1 MPVEPRLCYIRQMS
15 RDEQIREVK
24 SATFL
29 RFNQIWQQNFQT
41 NKSAIQKNPGVIAL
55 KNKFRDLPS
64 IVVGAGPSLDKN
76 IRFLH
81 RAQNKAV
88 IISCDAAL
96 KPLMSHGITPDFVV
110 CLDPQEEIS
119 RFLMNVPHKGITLV
133 VPSIVHPHILELW
146 ESDILFFNKFAP
158 DIPTLV
164 EIQKAVPH
172 IGILTP
178 GGTVLS
184 VTYDLAFQAGSAPI
198 IFVGQDLSYPKKNS
212 HSQGSDAS
220 GQGLK
225 LMMEKQKDNL
235 VLETDINGKSLRT
248 LKSMSV
254 SKEWFNWAF
263 TTWKRDNPLKL
274 SNCSE
279 AGILTDNCTV
289 EPLTE
294 AIIKHCTKKINIP
307 WILKKALKRKNR
319 NQA

>member
-1 MPVEPRLCYIRQMS
+1 MPCYIKRMN

-24 SATFL
+24 SATLL
-29 RFNQIWQQNFQT
+29 RFNQVWLQNFQA
-41 NKSAIQKNPGVIAL
+41 NRNAVERNPGVIAL
-55 KNKFRDLPS
+55 KNKFRGLPC

-96 KPLMSHGITPDFVV
+96 KPLMGHGIVPDFVV

-119 RFLMNVPHKGITLV
+119 RFLVNVPHKGITLV
-133 VPSIVHPHILELW
+133 VPSIVHPHIIELW
-146 ESDILFFNKFAP
+146 QNDVLFFNKFAP

-164 EIQKAVPH
+164 EIQKIVPD

-184 VTYDLAFQAGSAPI
+184 VTYDLAFQAGGSPI
-198 IFVGQDLSYPKKNS
+198 IFVGQDLSYPKKKS
-212 HSQGSDAS
+212 HSHGSDAAV
-220 GQGLK
+220 QGLK
-225 LMMEKQKDNL
+225 MMMEKHKDHL
-235 VLETDINGKSLRT
+235 VLETDINGQSLRT

-254 SKEWFNWAF
+254 SKQWFNWAF
-263 TTWKRDNPLKL
+263 TTWKRENLL
-274 SNCSE
+274 SVFNCSE
-279 AGILTDNCTV
+279 AGILTDHCIL

-294 AIIKHCTKKINIP
+294 AIYKHCTQKLNVP
-307 WILKKALKRKNR
+307 WILKKALKRKIR
-319 NQA
+319 

>member
-1 MPVEPRLCYIRQMS
+1 MPCYIKRMN

-24 SATFL
+24 SATLL
-29 RFNQIWQQNFQT
+29 RFNQVWQQNFQA
-41 NKSAIQKNPGVIAL
+41 NRNAVERNPGVIAL
-55 KNKFRDLPS
+55 KNKFRGLPC

-96 KPLMSHGITPDFVV
+96 KPLMGQGIVPDFVV

-119 RFLMNVPHKGITLV
+119 RFLVNVPHKGITLV
-133 VPSIVHPHILELW
+133 VPSIVHPHVIKLW
-146 ESDILFFNKFAP
+146 ENDVLFFNKFAP

-164 EIQKAVPH
+164 EIQKIVPH

-184 VTYDLAFQAGSAPI
+184 VSYDLAFQAGGTPI
-198 IFVGQDLSYPKKNS
+198 IFVGQDLSYPKKKS
-212 HSQGSDAS
+212 HSHGTDAA

-225 LMMEKQKDNL
+225 MMMEKQKDHL
-235 VLETDINGKSLRT
+235 VLETDINGQSLRT

-254 SKEWFNWAF
+254 SKQWFNWAF
-263 TTWKRDNPLKL
+263 TTWKRENPL
-274 SNCSE
+274 SVFNCSE
-279 AGILTDNCTV
+279 AGILKDHCIL
-289 EPLTE
+289 EPLSE
-294 AIIKHCTKKINIP
+294 AIYKHCTKKLNVA
-307 WILKKALKRKNR
+307 WILKKALKRKTR
-319 NQA
+319 

>member
-1 MPVEPRLCYIRQMS
+1 MPCYIKRMN

-24 SATFL
+24 SATLL
-29 RFNQIWQQNFQT
+29 RFNQVWQQNFQA
-41 NKSAIQKNPGVIAL
+41 NRNAVERNPGVIAL
-55 KNKFRDLPS
+55 KNKFRGLPC

-96 KPLMSHGITPDFVV
+96 KPLMGHGIVPDFVV

-119 RFLMNVPHKGITLV
+119 RFLVNVPHKGITLV
-133 VPSIVHPHILELW
+133 VPSIVHPHIIELW
-146 ESDILFFNKFAP
+146 QNDVLFFNKFAP

-164 EIQKAVPH
+164 EIQKIVPH

-184 VTYDLAFQAGSAPI
+184 VTYDLAFQAGGSPI
-198 IFVGQDLSYPKKNS
+198 IFVGQDLSYPKKKS
-212 HSQGSDAS
+212 HSHGSDAA

-225 LMMEKQKDNL
+225 MMMEKHKDHL
-235 VLETDINGKSLRT
+235 VLETDINGQSLRT

-254 SKEWFNWAF
+254 SKQWFNWAF
-263 TTWKRDNPLKL
+263 TTWKRENLL
-274 SNCSE
+274 RVFNCSE
-279 AGILTDNCTV
+279 AGILTDHCIL

-294 AIIKHCTKKINIP
+294 AIYKHCTQKLNVP
-307 WILKKALKRKNR
+307 WILKKALKRKIR
-319 NQA
+319 

>member
-1 MPVEPRLCYIRQMS
+1 MPCYIKRMN

-24 SATFL
+24 SATLL
-29 RFNQIWQQNFQT
+29 RFNQVWQQNFQA
-41 NKSAIQKNPGVIAL
+41 NRNAVERNPGVIAL
-55 KNKFRDLPS
+55 KNKFRGLPC

-96 KPLMSHGITPDFVV
+96 KPLMGHGIVPDFVV

-119 RFLMNVPHKGITLV
+119 RFLVNVPHKGITLV
-133 VPSIVHPHILELW
+133 VPSIVHPHVIKLW
-146 ESDILFFNKFAP
+146 ENDVLFFNKFAP

-164 EIQKAVPH
+164 EIQKIVPR

-184 VTYDLAFQAGSAPI
+184 VTYDLAFQAGGSPI
-198 IFVGQDLSYPKKNS
+198 IFVGQDLSYPKKKS
-212 HSQGSDAS
+212 HSHGSDAA

-225 LMMEKQKDNL
+225 MMMEKHKDHL
-235 VLETDINGKSLRT
+235 VLETDINGQSLRT

-254 SKEWFNWAF
+254 SKQWFNWAF
-263 TTWKRDNPLKL
+263 TTWKRENLL
-274 SNCSE
+274 SVFNCSE
-279 AGILTDNCTV
+279 AGILTDHCIL

-294 AIIKHCTKKINIP
+294 AIYKHCTQKLNVP
-307 WILKKALKRKNR
+307 WILKKALKRKIR
-319 NQA
+319 

>member
-1 MPVEPRLCYIRQMS
+1 MPCYIKRMN

-24 SATFL
+24 SATLL
-29 RFNQIWQQNFQT
+29 RFNQVWQQNFQA
-41 NKSAIQKNPGVIAL
+41 NRNAVERNPGVIAL
-55 KNKFRDLPS
+55 KNKFRGLPC

-96 KPLMSHGITPDFVV
+96 KPLMGHGIVPDFVV

-119 RFLMNVPHKGITLV
+119 RFLVNVPHKGITLV
-133 VPSIVHPHILELW
+133 VPSIVHPHVIKLW
-146 ESDILFFNKFAP
+146 ENDVLFFNKFAP

-164 EIQKAVPH
+164 EIQKIVPH

-184 VTYDLAFQAGSAPI
+184 VTYDLAFQAGGSPI
-198 IFVGQDLSYPKKNS
+198 IFVGQDLSYPKKKS
-212 HSQGSDAS
+212 HSHGSDAA

-225 LMMEKQKDNL
+225 MMMEKHKDHL
-235 VLETDINGKSLRT
+235 VLETDINGQSLRT

-254 SKEWFNWAF
+254 SKQWFNWAF
-263 TTWKRDNPLKL
+263 TTWKRENLL
-274 SNCSE
+274 RVFNCSE
-279 AGILTDNCTV
+279 AGILTDHCIL

-294 AIIKHCTKKINIP
+294 AIYKHCTQKLNVP
-307 WILKKALKRKNR
+307 WILKKALKRKIR
-319 NQA
+319 

>member
-1 MPVEPRLCYIRQMS
+1 MS

-24 SATFL
+24 SATLL
-29 RFNQIWQQNFQT
+29 RFNQVWQQNFQA
-41 NKSAIQKNPGVIAL
+41 NRNAIERNPGVIAL
-55 KNKFRDLPS
+55 KNKFRDLPC

-96 KPLMSHGITPDFVV
+96 KPLMGHGIVPDFVV

-119 RFLMNVPHKGITLV
+119 RFLTNVPHKGITLV
-133 VPSIVHPHILELW
+133 VPSIVHPHVVELW
-146 ESDILFFNKFAP
+146 ENDVLFFNKFAP
-158 DIPTLV
+158 DIPALV
-164 EIQKAVPH
+164 EIQKIVPH
-172 IGILTP
+172 IGVLTP

-184 VTYDLAFQAGSAPI
+184 VTYDLAFQAGGTPI

-212 HSQGSDAS
+212 HSHGSDAA

-225 LMMEKQKDNL
+225 MMMEKQKDHL
-235 VLETDINGKSLRT
+235 VLETDINGQSLRT

-254 SKEWFNWAF
+254 SKQWFNWAF
-263 TTWKRDNPLKL
+263 TTWKRENPL
-274 SNCSE
+274 SIFNCSE
-279 AGILTDNCTV
+279 AGILTDHCAL

-294 AIIKHCTKKINIP
+294 AIYKHCTRKLNVP
-307 WILKKALKRKNR
+307 WILKKALKRKSR
-319 NQA
+319 

>member
-1 MPVEPRLCYIRQMS
+1 MPCYIKRMN

-24 SATFL
+24 SATLL
-29 RFNQIWQQNFQT
+29 RFNQVWQQNFQENRNT
-41 NKSAIQKNPGVIAL
+41 VERNPGVIAL
-55 KNKFRDLPS
+55 KNKFRGLPC

-96 KPLMSHGITPDFVV
+96 KPLMGHGIVPDFVV

-119 RFLMNVPHKGITLV
+119 RFLVNVPHKGITLV
-133 VPSIVHPHILELW
+133 VPSIVHPHVIKLW
-146 ESDILFFNKFAP
+146 ENDVLFFNKFAP

-164 EIQKAVPH
+164 EIQKIVPH

-184 VTYDLAFQAGSAPI
+184 VTYDLAFQAGGSPI
-198 IFVGQDLSYPKKNS
+198 IFVGQDLSYPKKKS
-212 HSQGSDAS
+212 HSHGSDAA

-225 LMMEKQKDNL
+225 MMMEKHKDHL
-235 VLETDINGKSLRT
+235 VLETDINGQSLRT

-254 SKEWFNWAF
+254 SKQWFNWAF
-263 TTWKRDNPLKL
+263 TTWKRENLL
-274 SNCSE
+274 SVFNCSE
-279 AGILTDNCTV
+279 AGILTDHCIL

-294 AIIKHCTKKINIP
+294 AIYKHCTQKLNVP
-307 WILKKALKRKNR
+307 WILKKALKRKIR
-319 NQA
+319 

>member
-1 MPVEPRLCYIRQMS
+1 MPCYIKRMN

-24 SATFL
+24 SANLL
-29 RFNQIWQQNFQT
+29 RVNQVWQRNFQA
-41 NKSAIQKNPGVIAL
+41 NRNAVERNPGVIAL
-55 KNKFRDLPS
+55 KNKFRGLPC

-96 KPLMSHGITPDFVV
+96 KPLMGHGIVPDFVV

-119 RFLMNVPHKGITLV
+119 RFLVNVPHKGITLV
-133 VPSIVHPHILELW
+133 VPSIVHPHVIKLW
-146 ESDILFFNKFAP
+146 ENDVLFFNKFAP

-164 EIQKAVPH
+164 EIQKIVPH

-184 VTYDLAFQAGSAPI
+184 VTYDLAFQAGGSPI
-198 IFVGQDLSYPKKNS
+198 IFVGQDLSYPKKKS
-212 HSQGSDAS
+212 HSHGSDAA

-225 LMMEKQKDNL
+225 MMMEKHKDHL
-235 VLETDINGKSLRT
+235 VLETDINGQSLRT

-254 SKEWFNWAF
+254 SKQWFNWAF
-263 TTWKRDNPLKL
+263 TTWNRENLL
-274 SNCSE
+274 SVFNCSE
-279 AGILTDNCTV
+279 AGILTDHCIL

-294 AIIKHCTKKINIP
+294 AIYKHCTQKLNVP

-319 NQA
+319 

>member
-1 MPVEPRLCYIRQMS
+1 MPCYIKRMN

-24 SATFL
+24 SATLL
-29 RFNQIWQQNFQT
+29 RFNQVWQQNFQA
-41 NKSAIQKNPGVIAL
+41 NRNIIELNPGVIAL
-55 KNKFRDLPS
+55 KNKFRGLPC

-96 KPLMSHGITPDFVV
+96 KPLMGHGIVPDFVV

-119 RFLMNVPHKGITLV
+119 RFLVNVPHKGIILV
-133 VPSIVHPHILELW
+133 VPSIVHPHVIKLW
-146 ESDILFFNKFAP
+146 ENDVLFFNKFAP

-164 EIQKAVPH
+164 EIQKVVPH

-184 VTYDLAFQAGSAPI
+184 VTYDLAFQAGGSPI
-198 IFVGQDLSYPKKNS
+198 IFVGQDLSYPKKKS
-212 HSQGSDAS
+212 HSHGSDAA

-225 LMMEKQKDNL
+225 MMMEKQKDHL
-235 VLETDINGKSLRT
+235 VMETDINGQSLRT

-254 SKEWFNWAF
+254 SKQWFNWAF
-263 TTWKRDNPLKL
+263 TTWKRENPL
-274 SNCSE
+274 SVFNCSE
-279 AGILTDNCTV
+279 AGILTDYCV
-289 EPLTE
+289 LEPLTE
-294 AIIKHCTKKINIP
+294 AIYKHCTQKLNVP
-307 WILKKALKRKNR
+307 WILKKALKRKTR
-319 NQA
+319 

>member
-1 MPVEPRLCYIRQMS
+1 MPCYIKRMN

-24 SATFL
+24 SATLL
-29 RFNQIWQQNFQT
+29 RFNQVWQQNFQA
-41 NKSAIQKNPGVIAL
+41 NRNALERNSGVIAL
-55 KNKFRDLPS
+55 KNKFRGLPC

-96 KPLMSHGITPDFVV
+96 KPLMGHGIVPDFVV

-119 RFLMNVPHKGITLV
+119 RFLVNVPHKGITLV
-133 VPSIVHPHILELW
+133 VPSIVHPHVIQLW
-146 ESDILFFNKFAP
+146 ENDVLFFNKFAP

-164 EIQKAVPH
+164 EIQKIVPH

-184 VTYDLAFQAGSAPI
+184 VTYDLAFQAGGTPI
-198 IFVGQDLSYPKKNS
+198 IFVGQDLSYPKKKS

-225 LMMEKQKDNL
+225 MMMEKQKDHL
-235 VLETDINGKSLRT
+235 VLETDINGQSLRT

-254 SKEWFNWAF
+254 SKQWFNWAF
-263 TTWKRDNPLKL
+263 TNWKRENPL
-274 SNCSE
+274 SVFNCSE
-279 AGILTDNCTV
+279 AGILTDHCIF

-294 AIIKHCTKKINIP
+294 AIYKHCTKKLNVP
-307 WILKKALKRKNR
+307 WILKKALKRKPR
-319 NQA
+319 

>member
-1 MPVEPRLCYIRQMS
+1 MPCYIKRMN

-24 SATFL
+24 SATLL
-29 RFNQIWQQNFQT
+29 RFNQVWQQNFQA
-41 NKSAIQKNPGVIAL
+41 NRNAVERNPGVIAL
-55 KNKFRDLPS
+55 KNKFRGLPC

-96 KPLMSHGITPDFVV
+96 KPLMGHGIVPDFVV

-119 RFLMNVPHKGITLV
+119 RFLVNVPHKGITLV
-133 VPSIVHPHILELW
+133 VPSIVHPHVIKLW
-146 ESDILFFNKFAP
+146 ENDVLFFNKFAP

-164 EIQKAVPH
+164 EIQKIVPH

-184 VTYDLAFQAGSAPI
+184 VTYDLAFQAGGTPI
-198 IFVGQDLSYPKKNS
+198 IFVGQDLSYPKKKS
-212 HSQGSDAS
+212 HSHGSDAA

-225 LMMEKQKDNL
+225 MMMEKHKDHL
-235 VLETDINGKSLRT
+235 VLETDINGQSLRT

-254 SKEWFNWAF
+254 SKQWFNWAF
-263 TTWKRDNPLKL
+263 TTWKRENPL
-274 SNCSE
+274 SVFNCSE
-279 AGILTDNCTV
+279 AGILTDHCIL

-294 AIIKHCTKKINIP
+294 AIYKHCTQKLNVP
-307 WILKKALKRKNR
+307 WILKKALKRKTR
-319 NQA
+319 